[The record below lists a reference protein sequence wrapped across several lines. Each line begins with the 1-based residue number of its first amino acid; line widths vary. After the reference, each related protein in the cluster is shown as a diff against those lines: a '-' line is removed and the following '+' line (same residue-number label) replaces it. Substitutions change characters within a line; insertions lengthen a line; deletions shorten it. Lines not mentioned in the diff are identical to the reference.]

1 MRPPHE
7 SQLLSACRTFRG
19 NAIAATLGLAACLHL
34 AGARAVEYELGDG
47 KLRVSGA
54 AFVGTAIRTARQDPT
69 LLPDVNSSLLGIRGD
84 SVAPGAGRNQDD
96 GNLNFNRGD
105 PVSTVFKGYLS
116 LAYAWRDFGVEAS
129 GQAWYDYVTERSGHP
144 WGNEP
149 NGYSADR
156 PLSDDGALLRS
167 RFSGVVLD
175 TLSVYGRHQ
184 GERGA
189 LDWQLGY
196 QHVEWGQRFMVQGG
210 LRDLN
215 PLDIPAS
222 QRPGVVRDKEV
233 RIGIPL
239 ALVRVGPSKETSVE
253 AFYQFAFEPTV
264 LGMCGTFLAPLDFL
278 PEGCRKAMFGNLSD
292 RTAVANGVYVKRT
305 RTVQPSDSGQGGIA
319 IRHKLPGGQ
328 TEFGLYAAQFHSR
341 MVFYSGTNPGRA
353 GPPFL
358 PGDPDGLNPTYF
370 TEYPE
375 RIRMYGATFES
386 KLKLGLLY
394 GELTVRPN
402 QPLQYNPVDVIAGA
416 VSRTAPT
423 PLRDLINAV
432 EPGGVF
438 RAWERHEAL
447 QLQLGAATQ
456 VPNVLGSAGLSL
468 GGELVYKRVPDLP
481 DPADV
486 RFGRSEVFGQGPVDG
501 VCTPPADPVACS
513 FDGYVS
519 RNAFGYRLRASLRYA
534 DVAQGLDLMPSL
546 VFGHDVS
553 GWAGDYLLNEGR
565 MFATVSLTAN
575 YAGHWTAAL
584 SWQPMWG
591 GTYNNQRDRDTA
603 QLHVGYQF

>member
-1 MRPPHE
+1 MHSMRVCP
-7 SQLLSACRTFRG
+7 LT
-19 NAIAATLGLAACLHL
+19 LAAMWWL
-34 AGARAVEYELGDG
+34 ACVHATGARAGEYELGDG
-47 KLRVSGA
+47 KLLVSGSTY
-54 AFVGTAIRTARQDPT
+54 FGTAIRTERQDPK
-69 LLPDVNSSLLGIRGD
+69 LLPDVNSSLLGIQGD

-105 PVSTVFKGYLS
+105 PVATVLKGF
-116 LAYAWRDFGVEAS
+116 LALTYEWRNLGVEAS
-129 GQAWYDYVTERSGHP
+129 GQAWYDYVTQQSRHP
-144 WGNEP
+144 WGNEG
-149 NGYSADR
+149 NDYRSDR
-156 PLSDDGALLRS
+156 PLSDDGALPRS
-167 RFSGVVLD
+167 KFSGVALD
-175 TLSVYGRHQ
+175 TLFVRGHH
-184 GERGA
+184 ERDDTS
-189 LDWQLGY
+189 LDWRLGY
-196 QHVEWGQRFMVQGG
+196 QHVEWGQRLMMPGG

-215 PLDIPAS
+215 PLDVPAS
-222 QRPGVVRDKEV
+222 QRPGVLRDKEV

-239 ALVRVGPSKETSVE
+239 ALVRVGLSDATSVE
-253 AFYQFAFEPTV
+253 GFYQFAFEPTA
-264 LGMCGTFLAPLDFL
+264 LGTCGTFLAPLDFL

-292 RTAVANGVYVKRT
+292 RTAIANGVYVKRT
-305 RTVQPSDSGQGGIA
+305 HTVEPSDSGQGGIA

-341 MVFYSGTNPGRA
+341 MVFYSGTNPGRP
-353 GPPFL
+353 GSPFL

-375 RIRMYGATFES
+375 RIRMFGATFES

-394 GELTVRPN
+394 GELTFRPN

-432 EPGGVF
+432 PPGGVF

-447 QLQLGAATQ
+447 QLQLGAATE
-456 VPNVLGSAGLSL
+456 VPRVLDSAGLGL
-468 GGELVYKRVPDLP
+468 GAELVYKRVPDLP
-481 DPADV
+481 DQADV

-501 VCTPPADPVACS
+501 VCPPPAAPVACS
-513 FDGYVS
+513 LDGYVS
-519 RNAFGYRLRASLRYA
+519 ADSFGYRLRASLRYPN
-534 DVAQGLDLMPSL
+534 VAEGLDLMPSV
-546 VFGHDVS
+546 VFGHDVT

-565 MFATVSLTAN
+565 MFATVSVVAN
-575 YAGHWTAAL
+575 YAGHWSAAL